1 MNINNTEDITNTDIN
16 VHSVSELLITLYD
29 TFQPLNC

>member
-1 MNINNTEDITNTDIN
+1 MIVINTGDTTNTDTN
-16 VHSVSELLITLYD
+16 VHSELLITLYD

>member
-16 VHSVSELLITLYD
+16 VHSELLITLYD